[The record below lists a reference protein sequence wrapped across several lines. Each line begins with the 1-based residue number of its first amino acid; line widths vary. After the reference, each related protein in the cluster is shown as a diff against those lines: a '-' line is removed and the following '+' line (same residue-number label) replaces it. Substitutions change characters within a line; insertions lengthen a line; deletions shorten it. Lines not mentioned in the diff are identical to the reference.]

1 MRPPSSGPRSPHPAL
16 SLGGNTGQLWRPVSV
31 HNPAFPAPTPM
42 LPRDTPASDGSAMR
56 AECGQGLPAR
66 RTSPTSTDNLRDTH
80 ISSSFVSAAGRD
92 PRCPCGWQGTGAPRA
107 PTATHGCTK
116 WLPSCF
122 LSKKEDA
129 ALWMDGCCPPRAQ
142 PLLSPGVAVRTLF
155 PRPRGSVPCPS
166 PPRVL
171 CLFQARVCPLPQGPE
186 LSLPQIL
193 PLLLHVPLSPR
204 NTLCPSRALSHAW
217 CSFCLA
223 SWLPPLP
230 RGAPGHPETLTPF
243 LLCLPEQREGSRQ
256 ERCSETLSCDGGGL
270 GVLGVKVAD

>member
-42 LPRDTPASDGSAMR
+42 LPRDTPASDGAAMR

-142 PLLSPGVAVRTLF
+142 PLSPLEWPSGRSSLGHGALFPAPPHPESSASFRLAFVPFPKALSSLSPKSFLF
-155 PRPRGSVPCPS
+155 SSTSPCPHGTPS
-166 PPRVL
+166 AL
-171 CLFQARVCPLPQGPE
+171 PE
-186 LSLPQIL
+186 LSLTHGAVSVWPPGSL
-193 PLLLHVPLSPR
+193 LSPEVLR
-204 NTLCPSRALSHAW
+204 ATPKLSPPSCSASQSSGRAAGKKDVVRL
-217 CSFCLA
+217 
-223 SWLPPLP
+223 
-230 RGAPGHPETLTPF
+230 
-243 LLCLPEQREGSRQ
+243 
-256 ERCSETLSCDGGGL
+256 
-270 GVLGVKVAD
+270 